1 MGESSAAPGYLY
13 LGGHSQSLS
22 FHIWH
27 QKTHFGNHCENHRA
41 IEGSVH
47 VVGRDPRVA
56 GSLSVECYGSFDRTW
71 VEGRASFEPPK
82 SAD

>member
-1 MGESSAAPGYLY
+1 MGESSAAVGYLY
-13 LGGHSQSLS
+13 FGGHNQSLS

-27 QKTHFGNHCENHRA
+27 QMTYFGNHWVNHRA
-41 IEGSVH
+41 IEGPAH
-47 VVGRDPRVA
+47 VVGGDPRVA
-56 GSLSVECYGSFDRTW
+56 GSLNVECYGSFDRTR